1 MNCKKIFSLALV
13 LLLAL
18 FALSGVAMAEAVT
31 EAAPAAEA
39 AAEAA
44 PSFIDKVSAVN
55 SAVNGFAWGP
65 IMLVLLVGS
74 GVYLS
79 IRTGFIQV
87 RKFGYVMKNT
97 VGSLFSKKGEK
108 KDHGKNLSPFQ
119 AVTTALAGTV
129 GTGNIAGVTGA
140 IFVGG
145 PGAVFWMWVSAFF
158 GMCTKYAE
166 IALAMKYREKTA
178 DGSYRGGPMYYITNG
193 LGKNWKFLAIIFAV
207 LGGLASF
214 GIGNIA
220 QSSEI
225 AGAVNGL
232 FGISPLVC
240 GIILAILVAIVVL
253 GGVKRIGQVTS
264 LLVPFMAIFY
274 ILAGII
280 VIIMRIGDIPA
291 AFGQIFSG
299 AFSFKSVGGGIF
311 GYAIMVAM
319 RQGFARGVF
328 SNEAGLGSA
337 PIAHAA
343 SSTEEPVEQ
352 AMWGVFEVFIDT
364 IVICTITAL
373 TVILSGVLSTPG
385 GLDAFAS
392 KGAAA
397 VAAFNTIL
405 PGTIGG
411 TIIQIS
417 LLFFALSTILSWCY
431 YGESCWG
438 YISNNNKIV
447 GYIYK
452 IVFIL
457 MCIVGAVGSGTLM
470 WDIADTLNG
479 LMALPNLIALLP
491 LAGVVA
497 KLTKD
502 YFDKKQPQLKGRFP
516 AEKPDPFGIVLSLLN
531 CRPFAAALKL
541 IFYSF
546 PVKKSK
552 IDISIVPNSCYNKIA
567 LVVFGSIS
575 APQIRQTASADANI
589 NKEVTP

>member
-1 MNCKKIFSLALV
+1 MGSA
-13 LLLAL
+13 
-18 FALSGVAMAEAVT
+18 FAE
-31 EAAPAAEA
+31 EA
-39 AAEAA
+39 AAAA
-44 PSFIDKVSAVN
+44 PSFVDKVSE
-55 SAVNGFAWGP
+55 VNGAINSFAWGP
-65 IMLVLLVGS
+65 IMLALLVGS

-97 VGSLFSKKGEK
+97 LGSLFKKSD

-119 AVTTALAGTV
+119 AVATALAGTV

-166 IALAMKYREKTA
+166 IVLAMKYREKDK
-178 DGSYRGGPMYYITNG
+178 DGVYHGGPMYYIVNG
-193 LGKNWKFLAIIFAV
+193 LGKNWKWLAVVFAI

-225 AGAVNGL
+225 AGAVNSLTGL
-232 FGISPLVC
+232 SPLWV
-240 GIILAILVAIVVL
+240 GILLAILVAIVVL

-264 LLVPFMAIFY
+264 LMVPFMSIFY
-274 ILAGII
+274 VVAGII
-280 VIIMRIGDIPA
+280 VIIMRIGDIPGVFA
-291 AFGQIFSG
+291 EIFKG

-337 PIAHAA
+337 PMAHAA

-352 AMWGVFEVFIDT
+352 AIWGVFEVFFDT
-364 IVICTITAL
+364 IVICSITAL
-373 TVILSGVLSTPG
+373 TVLLSGVWTNPDGLS
-385 GLDAFAS
+385 AFAS

-417 LLFFALSTILSWCY
+417 LLFFALSTIISWSY
-431 YGESCWG
+431 YGETCWAYLTKG
-438 YISNNNKIV
+438 NKV
-447 GYIYK
+447 VDVIYK
-452 IVFIL
+452 VVFIL
-457 MCIVGAVGSGTLM
+457 MCIVGATGSGTLM

-479 LMALPNLIALLP
+479 LMALPNLIALIP

-502 YFDKKQPQLKGRFP
+502 YFAKKNHELGK
-516 AEKPDPFGIVLSLLN
+516 
-531 CRPFAAALKL
+531 
-541 IFYSF
+541 
-546 PVKKSK
+546 
-552 IDISIVPNSCYNKIA
+552 
-567 LVVFGSIS
+567 
-575 APQIRQTASADANI
+575 
-589 NKEVTP
+589 